1 VKGVWWVSRK
11 GGKAQRG
18 WVLRKVRARRG
29 IDGAVVGPVWAGV
42 NVPRGLPTV
51 KTVGNPYDVPT
62 GQFVAKADKAERDYS
77 APGLGFESS
86 KCRRLKKTVASRS
99 AMQSKKKMTIFGKTT
114 FVETVDNIRN
124 SLISKLL
131 QIKDQDILSAL
142 DKLVSASSGDAKVDL
157 TAEQL
162 EMLKMGNE
170 DFENGKVISQSEL
183 FERER
188 KWLGER

>member
-1 VKGVWWVSRK
+1 
-11 GGKAQRG
+11 
-18 WVLRKVRARRG
+18 
-29 IDGAVVGPVWAGV
+29 
-42 NVPRGLPTV
+42 
-51 KTVGNPYDVPT
+51 
-62 GQFVAKADKAERDYS
+62 
-77 APGLGFESS
+77 
-86 KCRRLKKTVASRS
+86 
-99 AMQSKKKMTIFGKTT
+99 MTIFGKTT

-142 DKLVSASSGDAKVDL
+142 DKLVTASSGDAKIDL

-183 FERER
+183 FDRER
-188 KWLGER
+188 KWLGEG